1 MQTSFALPDS
11 ITSGKTSN
19 GTSWC
24 RVGSGPTLVLLHG
37 VGMNKSVW
45 APEVN
50 LLCENFDVLI
60 YDMWGHGESVL
71 PDSELELSAYTT
83 QLLDLLDELE
93 IEKVHLAGHS
103 MGGLIAIDFAT
114 HFGERCLSV
123 CALNSV
129 FRRTPEQ
136 RMAVQKRAQDLAEGN
151 VTMNLSETLER
162 WFGPSGEHP
171 NVHAEELAR
180 LLLESVN
187 PAGYAAAYR
196 VFASADEIHASTLHQ
211 ISVPALFFTGELDP
225 NSTPAM
231 SEAMSALVPNSQWA
245 VLSGERHMMT
255 LTAAP
260 IVSDAIRDFIDSV
273 PPKAQ

>member
-1 MQTSFALPDS
+1 MSVSFALPDS
-11 ITSGKTSN
+11 LTSGKTSD
-19 GTSWC
+19 GTAWN
-24 RVGSGPTLVLLHG
+24 RYGNGPTLVLLHG

-60 YDMWGHGESVL
+60 YDMWGHGESLL
-71 PDSELELSAYTT
+71 PESELELSAYTS

-93 IEKVHLAGHS
+93 IENVHLAGHS
-103 MGGLIAIDFAT
+103 MGGLITLDFAT
-114 HFGERCLSV
+114 LHGARCLSA

-129 FRRTPEQ
+129 FQRTPEQ

-151 VTMNLSETLER
+151 VTMNIAETLER
-162 WFGPSGEHP
+162 WFGPTGTHP
-171 NVHAEELAR
+171 HARAEELAR

-187 PAGYAAAYR
+187 PEGYAAAYR
-196 VFASADEIHASTLHQ
+196 VFASADEVHTSTLHQ
-211 ISVPALFFTGELDP
+211 ISVPTLFLTGELDP

-231 SEAMSALVPNSQWA
+231 SQAMAALVPNSQWA

-260 IVSDAIRDFIDSV
+260 IVSDAIQDFIDSI
-273 PPKAQ
+273 PPMAQ